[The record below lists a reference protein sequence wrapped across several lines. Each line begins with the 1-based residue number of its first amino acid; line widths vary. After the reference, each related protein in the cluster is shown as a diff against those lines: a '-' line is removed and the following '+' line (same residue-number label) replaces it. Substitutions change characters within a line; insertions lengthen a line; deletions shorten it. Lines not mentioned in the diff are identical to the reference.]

1 MSIRIVVATALVL
14 GAFGFGLNGALAE
27 SQEDREACTPDVHE
41 HCGQFIP
48 DRDAIVQ
55 CLKVKIK
62 QLSPACRKVM
72 SRPYP
77 KDAAAHN

>member
-1 MSIRIVVATALVL
+1 MSIRIVLAAALVL
-14 GAFGFGLNGALAE
+14 GAFGVGLNGALAE
-27 SQEDREACTPDVHE
+27 TQADREACTPDVHE

-55 CLKVKIK
+55 CLKQKIK

-72 SRPYP
+72 SQPYP
-77 KDAAAHN
+77 KDAAAH

>member
-1 MSIRIVVATALVL
+1 MSMRIVVGTALVL
-14 GAFGFGLNGALAE
+14 GALGLGLNGALAE

-62 QLSPACRKVM
+62 QLSPGCRKVM

-77 KDAAAHN
+77 KDAAARN